1 MLAFSVAD
9 ARTHEQTAAYLR
21 TRPKASQV
29 LDDLR
34 ALPRWT
40 DRLQLMREHLFP
52 AAVYMREVYA
62 PGSQRPLPVLYVQR
76 ALRGLV
82 KWLS

>member
-1 MLAFSVAD
+1 MSHMIVFAMPSL
-9 ARTHEQTAAYLR
+9 EGAYAMR
-21 TRPKASQV
+21 NA